1 MLLPF
6 IHQVYSWN
14 TKSNGC
20 YFLKLTI
27 IILHLYVPLVVSTS
41 RSFSHSLL
49 IPGLVTRLARWMPL
63 VDLILPEHLSSPPD
77 FSGVH
82 GTRSLVFCVM
92 FFRSLFFLWSFFFW
106 PLCCLSFDLRILITP
121 LVSSSSSYILNGYSS
136 NIATAIF
143 NENNVIRTHIILKSN

>member
-1 MLLPF
+1 VCLLLLF
-6 IHQVYSWN
+6 IHQVHSWN

-20 YFLKLTI
+20 YFLKLTL
-27 IILHLYVPLVVSTS
+27 IILHLYVPLVVNTS

-49 IPGLVTRLARWMPL
+49 IPGLVTRLARRMPL
-63 VDLILPEHLSSPPD
+63 VDFILSEHMSSPPD

-92 FFRSLFFLWSFFFW
+92 FFRSLFVLFSFFFW

-121 LVSSSSSYILNGYSS
+121 LLSSNSSYILNGYSS
-136 NIATAIF
+136 NLATAIC
-143 NENNVIRTHIILKSN
+143 NENTYNIEIKLKI